1 MVRVDLSWRSFVVV
15 LALISFV
22 FVSAA
27 VWPYIGNPG
36 GQYHGAHEVWIDTSS
51 GEMNLQAAYDAGLLG
66 SGGSAGV
73 LDLVNGMHS
82 SGQCTGLSGTV
93 VSDGS
98 DDYCRFDVTDAWD
111 ATCPSGWAQYEDYS
125 ATSSIYL
132 RAYASRICQTSESHS
147 YDTARCYGWRCSTG
161 SHSFSDQAAES
172 CTPSFCYLGSNS
184 GSISG
189 WDATCKS
196 WATSDSTSCDSKPN
210 AYICTSSE
218 WISDPVPWSKSI
230 DSSMSGGA
238 SNAIITELGCY

>member
-1 MVRVDLSWRSFVVV
+1 MDSLFNKFYTIPFPNDDNFISTLLNGLTVGDLPSANILVAVDRLANLSSEDKV
-15 LALISFV
+15 
-22 FVSAA
+22 
-27 VWPYIGNPG
+27 
-36 GQYHGAHEVWIDTSS
+36 
-51 GEMNLQAAYDAGLLG
+51 
-66 SGGSAGV
+66 
-73 LDLVNGMHS
+73 
-82 SGQCTGLSGTV
+82 TV
-93 VSDGS
+93 VAKICYFFYASEYDNFS
-98 DDYCRFDVTDAWD
+98 RLTD
-111 ATCPSGWAQYEDYS
+111 EDPDE
-125 ATSSIYL
+125 
-132 RAYASRICQTSESHS
+132 YASRICQTSESHS